1 MGSGSSTAPHL
12 TRRSS
17 PCQPA
22 TPSPTSV
29 VSTTSVGTVQIIL
42 IPGFWL
48 DGSSWDQIVPVLQQ
62 AGHRPLPLTLPGM
75 ESREA
80 DRSGISLRDHVDAV
94 VEIIDS
100 VHPVADEV
108 VLVGHS
114 GGGAIAH
121 AAVDARSD
129 RVARVVHVDTWPVG
143 DGDVINDRL
152 PAENGGIPLPD
163 WSDFEKE
170 DLVDLTD
177 ELRAAFRARAIPTP
191 ARVARDSQQLF
202 DERRYGVPVTV
213 IACAFPSAQL
223 REWMAQGEDA
233 LQELA
238 KVRTVDY
245 IDLPTGH
252 WPQFTRPVQLGRA
265 ILTALNGPFEY

>member
-1 MGSGSSTAPHL
+1 M
-12 TRRSS
+12 
-17 PCQPA
+17 
-22 TPSPTSV
+22 
-29 VSTTSVGTVQIIL
+29 QIIL

-48 DGSSWDQIVPVLQQ
+48 DGSSWDQIVPALQQ

-129 RVARVVHVDTWPVG
+129 RGARVVHVDTWPVG

-233 LQELA
+233 LRELA

-252 WPQFTRPVQLGRA
+252 WPQFTRPVELGRA